1 MQGRKVE
8 SGISV
13 RQERPHGDGQ
23 GMGKSRRSRRVV
35 ILGSL
40 LIVETLVLALS
51 GLLHLLTAN
60 EILGPPEGLVLFF
73 QRLISPDGL
82 VHIPFGIVFVPLAFL
97 SLFATVGFFR
107 LWPLAWVT
115 AMAVQGL
122 SLLMTLILYF
132 EDRPNYIYVIMVY
145 CIFLVAYLQHREVKR
160 MFRPRDLPVME
171 KWVEE

>member
-1 MQGRKVE
+1 M
-8 SGISV
+8 
-13 RQERPHGDGQ
+13 DGQ
-23 GMGKSRRSRRVV
+23 DTLKSRRSRRVI

-40 LIVETLVLALS
+40 LIVETLVLAFS

-60 EILGPPEGLVLFF
+60 EVLRAPEGLVLFY
-73 QRLISPDGL
+73 QRLITPNGI
-82 VHIPFGIVFVPLAFL
+82 VQIPFGIVFIPLAFL

-122 SLLMTLILYF
+122 SLLMALILYF
-132 EDRPNYIYVIMVY
+132 QDRPSYIYVIMIY
-145 CIFLVAYLQHREVKR
+145 CIFLVAYLQHSEVKR
-160 MFRPRDLPVME
+160 MFRPRELPVME